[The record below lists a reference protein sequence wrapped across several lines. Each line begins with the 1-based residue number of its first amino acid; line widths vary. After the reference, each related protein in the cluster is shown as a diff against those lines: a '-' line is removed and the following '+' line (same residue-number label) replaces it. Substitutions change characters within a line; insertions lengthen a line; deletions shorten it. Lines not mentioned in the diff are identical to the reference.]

1 MIPVGYMAKNVVS
14 KPEWLK
20 TDRVFDLYSI
30 SNCMSDNFADYIQ
43 YWKHNGY
50 WFFDSPYIILS
61 LSAEN
66 NINLNNTKLF
76 FYEVYEL
83 EYDEKKQEW
92 RIFKPETTFLTDV
105 KQPENK
111 KLEGFDIATFFTGN
125 EPQCSPLSCNALA
138 ETIITNEHCLIKSL
152 DEAKKLLE
160 TFPFNKSEPGPFR
173 IFAVY
178 SVEWPVNDL

>member
-83 EYDEKKQEW
+83 EYD
-92 RIFKPETTFLTDV
+92 
-105 KQPENK
+105 
-111 KLEGFDIATFFTGN
+111 
-125 EPQCSPLSCNALA
+125 
-138 ETIITNEHCLIKSL
+138 
-152 DEAKKLLE
+152 
-160 TFPFNKSEPGPFR
+160 
-173 IFAVY
+173 
-178 SVEWPVNDL
+178 